1 MIRLL
6 LFLTI
11 TLSRPKLLD
20 YLPYSQLF
28 FFFFFWEKQYPET
41 FDLYV

>member
-20 YLPYSQLF
+20 YLQYYQ
-28 FFFFFWEKQYPET
+28 FFFFWEKQYPET